1 MRCPLSSADHPDVLY
16 VILGATHPDLLR
28 REGEAYRTGLMARAR
43 SLGVADHVRFVD
55 RFVGRVE
62 LTRWLEA
69 ADVFVTPYPNLDQ
82 IVSGTLS
89 YAMGAGRAI
98 VSTPYTY
105 ARELLADGRGVLV
118 EPGSPDRFAEALD
131 RVLRRRPVACRPWPP
146 RLCPCPP
153 DDLVGGRRAVR
164 APVRQGRRRRSE
176 HGGAEHGADATGGRP
191 CLSRAPLHPIS
202 RIHLDRLTD
211 ATGIREHAVG
221 SEPDPTHGY
230 CTDDVARALEV
241 DLLHA
246 RTLAWPVVAGSAWRN
261 LRFLVDAF
269 DDLTGRF
276 RNVRR
281 SDGSWVPGP
290 ASDDSQGRAMLG
302 LSAAIATAPDARL
315 VAAATALFADALPQ
329 AQRVRAIRAQ
339 ASVILA
345 CDAVH
350 RANPTRET
358 AAAHRLLATDLL
370 RTFRAASRTT
380 RPGRGQKPA

>member
-1 MRCPLSSADHPDVLY
+1 MS
-16 VILGATHPDLLR
+16 
-28 REGEAYRTGLMARAR
+28 
-43 SLGVADHVRFVD
+43 
-55 RFVGRVE
+55 
-62 LTRWLEA
+62 
-69 ADVFVTPYPNLDQ
+69 
-82 IVSGTLS
+82 
-89 YAMGAGRAI
+89 
-98 VSTPYTY
+98 
-105 ARELLADGRGVLV
+105 
-118 EPGSPDRFAEALD
+118 EP
-131 RVLRRRPVACRPWPP
+131 
-146 RLCPCPP
+146 
-153 DDLVGGRRAVR
+153 
-164 APVRQGRRRRSE
+164 
-176 HGGAEHGADATGGRP
+176 T
-191 CLSRAPLHPIS
+191 PLHPIS
-202 RIHLDRLTD
+202 RIHLDRLSD

-246 RTLAWPVVAGSAWRN
+246 RTLGWPAVAGSAWRN
-261 LRFLVDAF
+261 LRFLADAF

-281 SDGSWVPGP
+281 SDGSWAPGR

-329 AQRVRAIRAQ
+329 AQRVAPIRAQ

-350 RANPTRET
+350 RASPTGQT

-370 RTFRAASRTT
+370 RTFDVASRGPELAVAGGPGDVRERPTGT
-380 RPGRGQKPA
+380 RPDRRRTVARLDRDGRPRTGRPRLAGRRPDGRRRPSLADRQRLVDPGRGEGHVRPATHRGHLAAARGRDGPGRDRRPALRRGHGSSVCLVPRGQRPRRRRRGSGSGRKLRRPDPDRRQHQPGRRVHADVADRPRAHPGPSRTGGRGARGSPPHPTAPVETDRPLVASSR